1 MCGAKGGAAA
11 AAPWWRLPVEVLLL
25 WATRA
30 ARSAWS
36 VPVAIAL
43 LGIAVLG
50 RRMRR
55 QSKAVARL
63 RLVLDDKE
71 CLREAGPVI
80 GFVAAAAEAG
90 AGKERSTSQARLPAR
105 LPSGGRFRHSGGRQ
119 WRWAAESRR

>member
-1 MCGAKGGAAA
+1 MLRCVNELANAVKVTMCGAKGGAAA

-36 VPVAIAL
+36 VSVAIAL

-80 GFVAAAAEAG
+80 GFVAAAAEAE

-105 LPSGGRFRHSGGRQ
+105 
-119 WRWAAESRR
+119 

>member
-1 MCGAKGGAAA
+1 MLRCVNELANAVKVTMCGANGGAAA

-43 LGIAVLG
+43 LGIAVRG

-80 GFVAAAAEAG
+80 GFVAAAAAEAG
-90 AGKERSTSQARLPAR
+90 ARKERSTSQAWLPAR
-105 LPSGGRFRHSGGRQ
+105 
-119 WRWAAESRR
+119 